1 MIRTIGIGLY
11 GSMYGHRGHGKTI
24 PGRLRIT
31 SAEINVLRNEPIIAG
46 VRNYTITAAAEGDY
60 ICVKSLDISM
70 VEEYSSVVRVTGDHA
85 NTVYAEDYLSSQ
97 KTLYGD
103 FLDDGLL
110 IWHSADAEFGS
121 EKVKI

>member
-11 GSMYGHRGHGKTI
+11 GSMYSHRGHGKTI
-24 PGRLRIT
+24 PGCLCIT

-60 ICVKSLDISM
+60 ICVKSLDIPM
-70 VEEYSSVVRVTGDHA
+70 VEEYRCVVRVAGDHA

-97 KTLYGD
+97 KTLYAN
-103 FLDDGLL
+103 FLHDGIL
-110 IWHSADAEFGS
+110 IWHSAEAEFGL